1 MSDDKYYYANNSQYV
16 SQFSIKVLRDSLS
29 GQISHSSNYDFLRFM
44 PFENIFTT
52 FTEEIRLQKIEN
64 WNAQIYFQN

>member
-16 SQFSIKVLRDSLS
+16 SQLAVKVLRDSLS
-29 GQISHSSNYDFLRFM
+29 GQISHSSNDNFLRFM
-44 PFENIFTT
+44 PFENIFTI
-52 FTEEIRLQKIEN
+52 FTEDIRLQKNEN